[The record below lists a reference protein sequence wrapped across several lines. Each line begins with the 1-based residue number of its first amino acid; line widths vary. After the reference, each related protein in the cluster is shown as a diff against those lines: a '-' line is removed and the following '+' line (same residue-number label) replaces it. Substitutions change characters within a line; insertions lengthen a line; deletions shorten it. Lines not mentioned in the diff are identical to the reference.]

1 MTTKKE
7 LKIGFIGLGIMGKP
21 MAKNLL
27 NAGYQVSVYDHKQNV
42 IDEMVNLGAM
52 QSNNAQELGKVVDVV
67 IIMVQDSANSEEAII
82 SDNGVLGTLE
92 KGTTIIDMSSIS
104 PLVSQKIYKEC
115 ENYGVEFLDA
125 PVSGG
130 EPMAISGDLAI
141 MVGGKEEIFNKFSS
155 IFDILGKSKV
165 YCGDSGAGNT
175 TKLANQIIVAANIE
189 ALGEALVLSK
199 KSGLDPKVVINAIS
213 GGLAGSTVMN
223 AKGPMMAEGD
233 FTPGFRINLHQKDL
247 NNALITA
254 KELGVSLPVTA
265 LVQQMISS
273 LISEGKGEWDHSG
286 IATFVENIS
295 GIKISGK

>member
-1 MTTKKE
+1 MKDIN
-7 LKIGFIGLGIMGKP
+7 IGFIGLGIMGKP

-27 NAGYQVSVYDHKQNV
+27 KAGHQVSVYDNKQTV
-42 IDEMVNLGAM
+42 IDELIKSGA
-52 QSNNAQELGKVVDVV
+52 SGSSSAKELGSNTDVV
-67 IIMVQDSANSEEAII
+67 ITMVQDSANSEAAII
-82 SDNGVLGTLE
+82 SDNGVLQGLKE
-92 KGTTIIDMSSIS
+92 GTTVIDMSSIS

-115 ENYGVEFLDA
+115 ENKGVNFLDA

-141 MVGGKEEIFNKFSS
+141 MVGGKEEIFDKFSP

-165 YCGDSGAGNT
+165 YCGASGAGNT

-199 KSGLDPKVVINAIS
+199 KSGLDPKVVINAIQ

-223 AKGPMMAEGD
+223 AKGPMMAEGN
-233 FTPGFRINLHQKDL
+233 FEPGFRINLHQKDL

-254 KELGVSLPVTA
+254 KELGVALPVTG
-265 LVQQMISS
+265 LIQQMISS

-286 IATFVENIS
+286 IATFIENIS
-295 GIKISGK
+295 GTKISDN

>member
-1 MTTKKE
+1 MKDIN
-7 LKIGFIGLGIMGKP
+7 IGFIGLGIMGKP

-27 NAGYQVSVYDHKQNV
+27 KAGHQVSVYDNKQTV
-42 IDEMVNLGAM
+42 IDELIKSGA
-52 QSNNAQELGKVVDVV
+52 SGSSSAKELGSNTDVV
-67 IIMVQDSANSEEAII
+67 ITMVQDSANSEAAII
-82 SDNGVLGTLE
+82 SDNGVLQGLKE
-92 KGTTIIDMSSIS
+92 GTTVIDMSSIS

-115 ENYGVEFLDA
+115 ENKGVNFLDA

-141 MVGGKEEIFNKFSS
+141 MVGGKEEIFDKFSS

-165 YCGDSGAGNT
+165 YCGASGAGNT

-199 KSGLDPKVVINAIS
+199 KSGLDPKVVINAIQ

-223 AKGPMMAEGD
+223 AKGPMMAEGN
-233 FTPGFRINLHQKDL
+233 FEPGFRINLHQKDL

-254 KELGVSLPVTA
+254 KELGVALPVTG
-265 LVQQMISS
+265 LIQQMISS

-286 IATFVENIS
+286 IATFIENIS
-295 GIKISGK
+295 GIKISDN

>member
-1 MTTKKE
+1 MEDIKV
-7 LKIGFIGLGIMGKP
+7 GFIGLGIMGKP

-27 NAGYQVSVYDHKQNV
+27 KAGYEVFAYDNKQIV
-42 IDEMVNLGAM
+42 IDELTDAGAKGC
-52 QSNNAQELGKVVDVV
+52 SDAKELGSSVDVV
-67 IIMVQDSANSEEAII
+67 IVMVQDSANSEAAII
-82 SDNGVLGTLE
+82 SERGVLHGLK
-92 KGTTIIDMSSIS
+92 KGSAVIDMSSIS

-115 ENYGVEFLDA
+115 LANGVDFLDA

-141 MVGGKEEIFNKFSS
+141 MVGGEEKVFNKFSA

-165 YCGDSGAGNT
+165 YCGSSGAGNT

-199 KSGLDPKVVINAIS
+199 KSGLDPKVVLNAIQ
-213 GGLAGSTVMN
+213 GGLAGSNVLN
-223 AKGPMMAEGD
+223 AKGPMMAEGNFD
-233 FTPGFRINLHQKDL
+233 PGFRINLHQKDL

-254 KELGVSLPVTA
+254 KELGVALPVTG
-265 LVQQMISS
+265 LIQQMISS

-286 IATFVENIS
+286 IATFIENIS
-295 GIKISGK
+295 GVKISEN